1 MVIDFNLDWESEDVK
16 NWIRG
21 LNGLN
26 GAANFCRLSMTS
38 LQEEA
43 EVLAL

>member
-1 MVIDFNLDWESEDVK
+1 MVVVFNFDWESEHVK
-16 NWIRG
+16 NWIIG
-21 LNGLN
+21 LNGLT